1 MTGYD
6 VCYYIYIYLYQHVY
20 MIIASLESASKI
32 YDASVGGVKSV
43 QKLRLKAWKYNEDK
57 PKIDATCGGI
67 FLTIFFLSL
76 KNVALVMVCI
86 FPFYKL

>member
-43 QKLRLKAWKYNEDK
+43 QKLRLKLK
-57 PKIDATCGGI
+57 
-67 FLTIFFLSL
+67 SL
-76 KNVALVMVCI
+76 KVQWG
-86 FPFYKL
+86 

>member
-1 MTGYD
+1 
-6 VCYYIYIYLYQHVY
+6 

-57 PKIDATCGGI
+57 PKIDATCGGMVY
-67 FLTIFFLSL
+67 FWQFSFSL
-76 KNVALVMVCI
+76 WRTL
-86 FPFYKL
+86 L